1 MFRLKSA
8 NKADSARGFSL
19 LELMIVVATI
29 TLLATIAVP
38 AFMKAREASMR
49 TACLNNLRQL
59 SAACDQ
65 YRLDNTNA
73 VPTLDDVSPHYI
85 KHRPACPAG
94 GTYELPGD
102 ADPTCSLASEGH
114 AL

>member
-1 MFRLKSA
+1 MFGYGSRSLLHT
-8 NKADSARGFSL
+8 ARGFSL

-49 TACLNNLRQL
+49 TTCMNNLRQL

-73 VPTLDDVSPHYI
+73 VPTLDDVAPRYI
-85 KHRPACPAG
+85 KKRPTCPAG
-94 GTYELPGD
+94 GVYELPND
-102 ADPTCSLASEGH
+102 ADPTCSLAAEGH